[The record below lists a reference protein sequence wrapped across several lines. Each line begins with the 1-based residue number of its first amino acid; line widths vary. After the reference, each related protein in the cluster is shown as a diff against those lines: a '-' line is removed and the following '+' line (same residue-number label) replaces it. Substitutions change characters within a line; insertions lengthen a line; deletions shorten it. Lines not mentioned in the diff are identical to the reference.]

1 MITRRL
7 DKNKDWCYGHGISDI
22 LSDDDAI
29 MLNIDTRLNEWV
41 GDCFFAIQNGIDWYN
56 GLDRGM
62 KEFLDRQ
69 IKDVIV
75 ESFGVV
81 QILTYESTLAVKT
94 RKLTI
99 NVSLMTINSNSVQ
112 KSIEI
117 GV

>member
-1 MITRRL
+1 MIIRNL
-7 DKNKDWCYGHGISDI
+7 DKNKDWCFGHGLSDL

-29 MLNIDTRLNEWV
+29 MLNIETRLNEWV
-41 GDCFFAIQNGIDWYN
+41 GDCFFAVQNGVDWYN

-62 KEFLDRQ
+62 KEYLDRR
-69 IKDVIV
+69 IKEIII

-81 QILTYESTLAVKT
+81 QVLIYESIIDVRT

-99 NVSLMTINSNSVQ
+99 NTSITTINSDSVQ

>member
-1 MITRRL
+1 MQIHKL
-7 DKNKDWCYGHGISDI
+7 DKNKDWCYGHGLSDI
-22 LSDDDAI
+22 LADDDAI

-41 GDCFFAIQNGIDWYN
+41 GDCFFAVQNGVDWYN

-69 IKDVIV
+69 IRDVII

-81 QILTYESTLAVKT
+81 QILTYESNLVNNT

-99 NVSLMTINSNSVQ
+99 NVTLTTINSDSVQ
-112 KSIEI
+112 KSIEMS
-117 GV
+117 V